1 MFEAFLKLQQMLN
14 PEFHFIL
21 HYYEF
26 LTFIRRDKIKDN
38 KNCVDVK
45 GSSPLNIPASM
56 HACISCLNS
65 NEICLLVLFL
75 KN

>member
-26 LTFIRRDKIKDN
+26 LTFIRRDKIKDD

-45 GSSPLNIPASM
+45 GSSPLTSQLQCM
-56 HACISCLNS
+56 HAS
-65 NEICLLVLFL
+65 LVSIQM
-75 KN
+75 KYAY

>member
-45 GSSPLNIPASM
+45 GSSPLTSQHQCM
-56 HACISCLNS
+56 HAS
-65 NEICLLVLFL
+65 LVSIQM
-75 KN
+75 KYAY